1 MTLDASVLVRSS
13 TPGEAGKDDCDRAL
27 LILGERH
34 VPLIMP
40 TLILVEL
47 AGALSRRGL
56 DRPRI
61 ERLLERVRTIPASLF
76 LPLDE
81 SLAEEAAA
89 LAVKQGLRGADA
101 VYVATARRGDS
112 TLLTVD
118 EEQRA
123 RVPVD
128 VTAMLPTEFLATFD
142 SD

>member
-1 MTLDASVLVRSS
+1 
-13 TPGEAGKDDCDRAL
+13 
-27 LILGERH
+27 
-34 VPLIMP
+34 
-40 TLILVEL
+40 
-47 AGALSRRGL
+47 
-56 DRPRI
+56 
-61 ERLLERVRTIPASLF
+61 
-76 LPLDE
+76 
-81 SLAEEAAA
+81 
-89 LAVKQGLRGADA
+89 